1 MGRKIKA
8 DRTERIL
15 STIGENDG
23 KFSAAGIAK
32 LLGLHPQ
39 AVIRAL
45 TALESKPEK
54 YLHEDDKG
62 FLGIFKK

>member
-1 MGRKIKA
+1 MGRKINA
-8 DRTERIL
+8 DRTDNIL
-15 STIGENDG
+15 STVSENDG
-23 KFSAAGIAK
+23 KLSAAGIAK

-54 YLHEDDKG
+54 YLYEDDKG